1 MKRFHI
7 KTLITACISC
17 SLMNLSYSDQTP
29 ASDTHSVTEELK
41 ESVKNMEN
49 PISLDYRNVKTCEE
63 MKNLINDYITKNHE
77 GQTHRGSG
85 LIKENG
91 KYILICATFNEDD
104 KMLIL
109 SFDITNILNE
119 LLHSSDKKTRED
131 VKEYIASLTS
141 ESWE

>member
-1 MKRFHI
+1 MHFLQPHEFILFRPD
-7 KTLITACISC
+7 S
-17 SLMNLSYSDQTP
+17 SLR
-29 ASDTHSVTEELK
+29 HSLGDRRIEGVCQEYG
-41 ESVKNMEN
+41 N

-119 LLHSSDKKTRED
+119 LLHSSDKKQER
-131 VKEYIASLTS
+131 KLRNTS
-141 ESWE
+141 RL

>member
-63 MKNLINDYITKNHE
+63 MKSLINGYITKNHE

-85 LIKENG
+85 LIKE
-91 KYILICATFNEDD
+91 
-104 KMLIL
+104 
-109 SFDITNILNE
+109 
-119 LLHSSDKKTRED
+119 LLHSSDKKTREE

>member
-1 MKRFHI
+1 MKTSDI
-7 KTLITACISC
+7 KTLMTACISC
-17 SLMNLSYSDQTP
+17 SLMNFSYSDQTP
-29 ASDTHSVTEELK
+29 ASATHQVTEELK

-63 MKNLINDYITKNHE
+63 MKSLINDYITKNHE

-91 KYILICATFNEDD
+91 KYILVCATFNEED

-109 SFDITNILNE
+109 SFDVTNILHE
-119 LLHSSDKKTRED
+119 LLHSSGKKTREE
-131 VKEYIASLTS
+131 VKEYIASFTS
-141 ESWE
+141 ENGE